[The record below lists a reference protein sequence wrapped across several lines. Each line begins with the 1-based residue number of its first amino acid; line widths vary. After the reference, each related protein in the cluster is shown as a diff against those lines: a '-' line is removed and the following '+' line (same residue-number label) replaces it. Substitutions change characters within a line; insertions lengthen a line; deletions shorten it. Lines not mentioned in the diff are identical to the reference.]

1 MMKVID
7 LHGIRYR
14 DVYGALESVLTQSD
28 VPFVVITGN
37 SSQMKRIVTEIVRTF
52 DLSTRE
58 QIGNA
63 GRLIVYESR

>member
-1 MMKVID
+1 MMKIID

-14 DVYGALESVLTQSD
+14 DVYGTLETALARGD

-37 SSQMKRIVTEIVRTF
+37 SSQMKRVVTEVAKAF
-52 DLSTRE
+52 DLFTRE

-63 GRLIVYESR
+63 GRLIVYEKR